1 MVAGASERGKARSEY
16 SLHSLILACDFRVE
30 DSDRMW
36 QWLRKRR
43 DNLASIGAH
52 HLVVYTSIWEPGRVL
67 VTIGIR
73 HARSIRD
80 ILRSPALFEWFDYAG
95 LDDIP
100 PIFGGEVVEKIDLY
114 EPSPDDGVGRIVV
127 GVMSSV
133 DDVSALMDKLH
144 DGLDRFKRG
153 GVRKIWVYRALDDG
167 REVMIL
173 QEVDTEINARQWI
186 DHPDAAAEWM
196 VNAGLGAYPT
206 QFVGKF
212 AHLMSVD
219 EN

>member
-1 MVAGASERGKARSEY
+1 MSEY
-16 SLHSLILACDFRVE
+16 ELHSLIFACDFRV
-30 DSDRMW
+30 DDVDRMW
-36 QWLRKRR
+36 NWLKRHR

-52 HLVVYTSIWEPGRVL
+52 HVVLYESIWESGRVL

-73 HARSIRD
+73 HAHSIREV
-80 ILRSPALFEWFDYAG
+80 LRSPAVFEWFDIAG

-100 PIFGGEVVEKIDLY
+100 PIFGGQVVEKIDLDT
-114 EPSPDDGVGRIVV
+114 PSSEEHVGRIVV

-133 DDVSALMDKLH
+133 DDVASLMDKVH
-144 DGLDRFKRG
+144 DGLDRFRRG

-173 QEVDTEINARQWI
+173 QEIDNEINARQWI

-196 VNAGLGAYPT
+196 SNAGLGAYPT

-212 AHLMSVD
+212 VHLMSID
-219 EN
+219 GKN